1 MRTIP
6 KSGEI
11 ENTMTELLLGLRV
24 KSDSL
29 CKFPSD
35 CAEASSMI
43 TTLNNIALDVHPPV
57 RVYSGAGLNPTLN
70 DWN

>member
-1 MRTIP
+1 MNN

-11 ENTMTELLLGLRV
+11 EKTMTELLLTFRL

-29 CKFPSD
+29 CKSPAD
-35 CAEASSMI
+35 CAPASNMI
-43 TTLNNIALDVHPPV
+43 TTLNNIAMDVHPPV
-57 RVYSGAGLNPTLN
+57 RVYSGADRNPTLN